1 MRHLGI
7 ALALLI
13 LAPIAQHELDTTLQ
27 DTRLRGAAL
36 ILDAR
41 IDPRLKL
48 ELAPKLNGS
57 VETEDPRGGLD
68 EVFADAR
75 DEVDSDQLG
84 SYDDLADRA
93 DDLLVTAVNDGFRT
107 AFLIAAA
114 LALFAAALLAL
125 AIPVA
130 AGATAWSDSSRWAR
144 SPACSCSGCS
154 PSRCAPSRSRSPTR
168 ARTASCRAPA
178 AWRGSRRTPR

>member
-48 ELAPKLNGS
+48 DLAPQLNGS
-57 VETEDPRGGLD
+57 VETEDPRGGST
-68 EVFADAR
+68 R
-75 DEVDSDQLG
+75 
-84 SYDDLADRA
+84 
-93 DDLLVTAVNDGFRT
+93 
-107 AFLIAAA
+107 
-114 LALFAAALLAL
+114 
-125 AIPVA
+125 
-130 AGATAWSDSSRWAR
+130 
-144 SPACSCSGCS
+144 CS
-154 PSRCAPSRSRSPTR
+154 PMRATRSTR
-168 ARTASCRAPA
+168 ISSARTTTSPSA
-178 AWRGSRRTPR
+178 RTICS